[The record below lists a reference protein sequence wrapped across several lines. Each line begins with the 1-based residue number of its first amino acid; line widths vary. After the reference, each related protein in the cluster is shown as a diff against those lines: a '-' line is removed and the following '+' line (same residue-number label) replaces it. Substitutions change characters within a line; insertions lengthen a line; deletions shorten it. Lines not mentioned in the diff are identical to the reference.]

1 MIKAFIV
8 DNEEKSIGA
17 IYLILKEQCPGIE
30 VVGMARSMQDALIEI
45 PRKDPNLLIL
55 DVEILGG
62 SGFELLKSLPEQEF
76 ETIIITNNNNFAIQ
90 AFKYNASD
98 YILKPINIEE
108 FTAAIKRVTIKI
120 NKDVSSQPGNNTLL
134 ENLKSVSPS
143 KIAISTNEGVIYISI
158 CDIIR
163 IEGEGS
169 YSRIHLTSNK
179 KILASKMLKEFQSLL
194 NDKPFFRTHNSHLI
208 NIDHVVSFQNK
219 DGGAIEM
226 TDGSIVSVARRKKE
240 EFLDIMSKYSR

>member
-8 DNEEKSIGA
+8 DDDQKSIST
-17 IYLILKEQCPGIE
+17 IFLILKEHCPAVEI
-30 VVGMARSMQDALIEI
+30 VGMARSMQDALMEI

-55 DVEILGG
+55 DIEMPAG
-62 SGFELLKSLPEQEF
+62 SGFDLLENLPERDF
-76 ETIIITNNNNFAIQ
+76 ETIFISENNNFALK
-90 AFKYNASD
+90 AFKYDAID
-98 YILKPINIEE
+98 YILKPIDINE
-108 FTAAIKRVTIKI
+108 FTATIKRAAIKI
-120 NKDVSSQPGNNTLL
+120 NKDISSPSRNHALL

-143 KIAISTNEGVIYISI
+143 KIAINTNEGVIYISI

-179 KILASKMLKEFQSLL
+179 KILASKMLKDFQSLL
-194 NDKPFFRTHNSHLI
+194 NNKPFFRAHNSHLI

-240 EFLDIMSKYSR
+240 EFLDIMSKYSC